1 LVGFYD
7 KGAWQIRAA
16 YNWRDEFLSANYD
29 SERSNPQYVEA
40 FGQLD
45 LSIGYKISEKL
56 TIQFEGINVTDET
69 ARVHGRNQNNL
80 LYLTQTGPR
89 YMLGARYKF

>member
-1 LVGFYD
+1 MGP
-7 KGAWQIRAA
+7 
-16 YNWRDEFLSANYD
+16 
-29 SERSNPQYVEA
+29 NPNYVEA
-40 FGQLD
+40 YGQLD
-45 LSIGYKISEKL
+45 LSIGYKINENL
-56 TIQFEGINVTDET
+56 TIQFEGINVTDEY